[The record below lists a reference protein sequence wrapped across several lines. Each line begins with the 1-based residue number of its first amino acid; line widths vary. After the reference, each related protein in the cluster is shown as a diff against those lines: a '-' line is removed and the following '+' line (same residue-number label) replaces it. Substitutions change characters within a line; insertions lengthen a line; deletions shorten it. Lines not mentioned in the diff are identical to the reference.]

1 MSIEALAKSLT
12 DALNANT
19 AALAAH
25 TAAMSG
31 AAAPAAATPAKQPAK
46 RTRTRAPKKNEPAKA
61 SADLLLEKFGHYL
74 KTPST
79 REEQQRAG
87 TTIHPIIDKFGV
99 TKVSEIPE
107 DSHAEAMALLEPLQ
121 AAFDEGGIEAAEAVE
136 LFPDEGGD
144 DAGLL

>member
-1 MSIEALAKSLT
+1 MSIEAIAKSLT

-19 AALAAH
+19 AALPAP
-25 TAAMSG
+25 T
-31 AAAPAAATPAKQPAK
+31 AAPAAAAPAKQPAR
-46 RTRTRAPKKNEPAKA
+46 RTRTRAKKNEPAKA
-61 SADLLLEKFGHYL
+61 SKDQLLEKFGHYL

-87 TTIHPIIDKFGV
+87 ITIHPIIDKFGV